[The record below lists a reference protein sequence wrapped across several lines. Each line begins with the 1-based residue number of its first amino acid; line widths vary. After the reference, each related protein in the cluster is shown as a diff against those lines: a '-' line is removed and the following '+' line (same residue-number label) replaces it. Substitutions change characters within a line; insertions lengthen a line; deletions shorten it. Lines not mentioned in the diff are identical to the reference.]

1 MIFYYRALRLIS
13 GSVLL
18 GECFSDWRVGML
30 VHNIPESW
38 ESWCI
43 PRENVFR
50 FVYFPVR
57 ESACCSLALP
67 SSQKS
72 CWTPRQNIHPLGV
85 LSGETLARWF
95 LGVSFFDI
103 SFSDVSFS
111 DVSYTGLSFSPAFT
125 ASTIKGLSDQGRRAT
140 QQSACWVVTQGMAW
154 LLCLLSVTFRFCMFV
169 WGK

>member
-1 MIFYYRALRLIS
+1 MIFDYRALRLSS

-18 GECFSDWRVGML
+18 GECFSDWSVGVL

-67 SSQKS
+67 SSRES
-72 CWTPRQNIHPLGV
+72 CWTPRRNIHPLGV
-85 LSGETLARWF
+85 LTGELPARWF
-95 LGVSFFDI
+95 IIGA
-103 SFSDVSFS
+103 
-111 DVSYTGLSFSPAFT
+111 SPAVRSL
-125 ASTIKGLSDQGRRAT
+125 ASPSLVFFSSRTSSASIGGTLPDQGRRAT
-140 QQSACWVVTQGMAW
+140 QQSACWVVPRHGAA
-154 LLCLLSVTFRFCMFV
+154 L
-169 WGK
+169 